1 MENEWKPFLV
11 NGPNYCSLGHR
22 NHVGNW
28 CTRSFIIV
36 PTAETYDA
44 PVPKSVVGMLKVF
57 LGTHPTEVNSN
68 FVPSNASYPA
78 NHFTFPITWTWT
90 GISYWKSFR
99 YLSPFGKWDG
109 GYFPVHCI
117 AWVSGKAHSNRNGG
131 LDTARA
137 RLRSHWDAWNGIWD
151 ALAWN
156 IA

>member
-1 MENEWKPFLV
+1 M
-11 NGPNYCSLGHR
+11 NG
-22 NHVGNW
+22 NHFWSMDQITVHW
-28 CTRSFIIV
+28 VIVIALATDVRTFIIV
-36 PTAETYDA
+36 STAETYDA

-117 AWVSGKAHSNRNGG
+117 AWVSGKAHSIEMGV
-131 LDTARA
+131 
-137 RLRSHWDAWNGIWD
+137 
-151 ALAWN
+151 
-156 IA
+156 